1 MYILLCKEWVIG
13 EQTWSE
19 WDESRVYGCGP
30 GRRWSGLEGS
40 SHEEEMKKV
49 LYWSKDVLYEQN
61 KDDLT
66 PVNVTYN
73 DLFLNIVISLVTFV
87 DKRSN

>member
-1 MYILLCKEWVIG
+1 
-13 EQTWSE
+13 
-19 WDESRVYGCGP
+19 
-30 GRRWSGLEGS
+30 
-40 SHEEEMKKV
+40 MKKV

-73 DLFLNIVISLVTFV
+73 DLFLNIVISLVSFA
-87 DKRSN
+87 DKCSN

>member
-1 MYILLCKEWVIG
+1 
-13 EQTWSE
+13 
-19 WDESRVYGCGP
+19 
-30 GRRWSGLEGS
+30 
-40 SHEEEMKKV
+40 MKKV

>member
-1 MYILLCKEWVIG
+1 M
-13 EQTWSE
+13 
-19 WDESRVYGCGP
+19 
-30 GRRWSGLEGS
+30 
-40 SHEEEMKKV
+40 